1 MSKRFRIPL
10 ILALA
15 LGSAILAVAGGF
27 WISIQNPS
35 TVTDAVAKNAV
46 VLVRADGCHNPAE
59 ASITAIAEG
68 RVNGI
73 RRSIPLKLA
82 PVSEPGIS
90 AEICH
95 RLMRAA
101 D

>member
-1 MSKRFRIPL
+1 
-10 ILALA
+10 
-15 LGSAILAVAGGF
+15 VAGGF
-27 WISIQNPS
+27 WISIQNTS

-59 ASITAIAEG
+59 ASITGTAEG
-68 RVNGI
+68 SVNGI

-90 AEICH
+90 AENPPPTDARN
-95 RLMRAA
+95 RLNYDWGRR